1 MTFGQFRKIAANLE
15 CVQRVQQR
23 GAVCC
28 YGWSLGSKAEHLL
41 RGRRLCGW
49 TGCVLRG
56 WSMTD
61 SSSVHR
67 DLRTVKAECMLRA
80 LELGQQSVARA
91 ARVESVQPDSA
102 CFARMVFD

>member
-1 MTFGQFRKIAANLE
+1 
-15 CVQRVQQR
+15 
-23 GAVCC
+23 
-28 YGWSLGSKAEHLL
+28 
-41 RGRRLCGW
+41 
-49 TGCVLRG
+49 
-56 WSMTD
+56 MTD
-61 SSSVHR
+61 NYSVLR